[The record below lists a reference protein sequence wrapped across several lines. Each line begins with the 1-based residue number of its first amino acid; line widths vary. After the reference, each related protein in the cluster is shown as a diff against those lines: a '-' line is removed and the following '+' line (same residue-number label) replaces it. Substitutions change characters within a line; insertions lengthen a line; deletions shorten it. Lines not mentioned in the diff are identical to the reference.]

1 MIRFRHFVEE
11 VDTYQ
16 LVESALT
23 FAQLTR
29 DDRAYRADLFLK
41 KYKANTPFETVDGE
55 MVTLKYN
62 SEMESAIKSSNSK
75 LARSIGLETIDGTKI
90 AFSKLSKT
98 AEFGGG
104 GRGSGGGA
112 QNTRATESAQC
123 VYLQAIWD
131 NPSTTFSPEDIA
143 QAFGKTKTDAKA
155 DEVQLGDE
163 EWISSSIKV
172 ARTLHKVLSKKDYEF
187 HRGSSWVDALEAK
200 FKELNKQ
207 EKAFSNVNKWTPADI
222 WMIAKGTQNKYD
234 IEGAKSL
241 QYLNNE
247 LLKAYAERDI
257 VGVSLKKVGNKLKL
271 TQINYKAPF
280 KAPKFKSVSF
290 GKKDFFKAKDGFIF
304 YDTGEIQ
311 FRTFPTFQAEIG
323 GKKAKHGKVSQG
335 NIDNILF
342 DLTGKK
348 LLNRKTLESEIK
360 KDKDSFLNRFFP
372 MYASAVD
379 KAVKKEDFVKELSG
393 KNVEWLVSKY
403 YVVSIFTMIKGR
415 EQKFMEGL
423 YRYAKSQ
430 SKLSA
435 VHLKAA

>member
-1 MIRFRHFVEE
+1 MIRFKHFVEE

-16 LVESALT
+16 LFESPLT

-41 KYKANTPFETVDGE
+41 KYKANTPFETVDGD

-62 SEMESAIKSSNSK
+62 SEIENAIKSSNSK

-90 AFSKLSKT
+90 TFGKLAKT

-143 QAFGKTKTDAKA
+143 QAFGKTKTDAKP

-200 FKELNKQ
+200 FKELNKGDML
-207 EKAFSNVNKWTPADI
+207 S
-222 WMIAKGTQNKYD
+222 M
-234 IEGAKSL
+234 IEGGPHTVTKIA
-241 QYLNNE
+241 LNEVERMIDE
-247 LLKAYAERDI
+247 LYDQEQEEIIDQFKRVIYEVNRLLIEIDEQAVQD
-257 VGVSLKKVGNKLKL
+257 KK
-271 TQINYKAPF
+271 
-280 KAPKFKSVSF
+280 
-290 GKKDFFKAKDGFIF
+290 
-304 YDTGEIQ
+304 
-311 FRTFPTFQAEIG
+311 
-323 GKKAKHGKVSQG
+323 
-335 NIDNILF
+335 
-342 DLTGKK
+342 
-348 LLNRKTLESEIK
+348 
-360 KDKDSFLNRFFP
+360 
-372 MYASAVD
+372 
-379 KAVKKEDFVKELSG
+379 
-393 KNVEWLVSKY
+393 
-403 YVVSIFTMIKGR
+403 
-415 EQKFMEGL
+415 
-423 YRYAKSQ
+423 
-430 SKLSA
+430 
-435 VHLKAA
+435 

>member
-1 MIRFRHFVEE
+1 MIRFKHFVEE

-16 LVESALT
+16 LLESSLT

-62 SEMESAIKSSNSK
+62 SEMESAISSSNSK
-75 LARSIGLETIDGTKI
+75 LARSIGLEKIDGTKI
-90 AFSKLSKT
+90 AFSKLAKT

-104 GRGSGGGA
+104 TAGSGGGTA
-112 QNTRATESAQC
+112 NTRATESAQC
-123 VYLQAIWD
+123 AYLQAIWD
-131 NPSTTFSPEDIA
+131 DNNTKFSPEDIA
-143 QAFGKTKTDAKA
+143 QAFLKCKVDATI
-155 DEVQLGDE
+155 DEVLLSDE
-163 EWISSSIKV
+163 DWITSSIKV
-172 ARTLHKVLSKKDYEF
+172 ARSLHKALQKKTYVF
-187 HRGSSWVDALEAK
+187 HRGSAWVEALEAK
-200 FKELNKQ
+200 FKELNRI

-222 WMIAKGTQNKYD
+222 WLIATDVQNKYD

-247 LLKAYAERDI
+247 LLRAYAERDI
-257 VGVSLKKVGNKLKL
+257 VGVSLKKVGNRLRL
-271 TQINYKAPF
+271 TQVNYKAPF
-280 KAPKFKSVSF
+280 KAPRFKSVSY
-290 GKKDFFKAKDGFIF
+290 GKRDFFKSKDGFIF
-304 YDTGEIQ
+304 YDSGEIQ

-335 NIDNILF
+335 NIDNVLF
-342 DLTGKK
+342 ELTGKK
-348 LLNRKTLESEIK
+348 LHDRKLLETEIK
-360 KDKDSFLNRFFP
+360 GSRDVFLNRFFS
-372 MYASAVD
+372 MYASGVD
-379 KAVKKEDFVKELSG
+379 RPVNKENFIDELSG
-393 KNVEWLVSKY
+393 KSVEWLVSKY
-403 YVVSIFTMIKGR
+403 YVVSIFTMVKGR

>member
-62 SEMESAIKSSNSK
+62 SEMESAISSSNSK

-104 GRGSGGGA
+104 TAGSGGGTA
-112 QNTRATESAQC
+112 NTRATESAQC
-123 VYLQAIWD
+123 AYLQAIWD
-131 NPSTTFSPEDIA
+131 DMNTKFSPEDIA
-143 QAFGKTKTDAKA
+143 QAFLKCKVDATI
-155 DEVQLGDE
+155 DEVLLSDE
-163 EWISSSIKV
+163 DWITSSIKV
-172 ARTLHKVLSKKDYEF
+172 ARSLHKALQKKTYVF
-187 HRGSSWVDALEAK
+187 HRGSAWVEALEAK
-200 FKELNKQ
+200 FKELNRI

-222 WMIAKGTQNKYD
+222 WLISTDVQNKYD
-234 IEGAKSL
+234 IDGAKSI

-247 LLKAYAERDI
+247 LLKAFAERDI
-257 VGVSLKKVGNKLKL
+257 VGVSLKKVGNRLRL
-271 TQINYKAPF
+271 TQVNYKAPF
-280 KAPKFKSVSF
+280 KAPRFKSVSY
-290 GKKDFFKAKDGFIF
+290 GKRDFFKSKDGFIF
-304 YDTGEIQ
+304 YDGGEIQ

-342 DLTGKK
+342 ELTGKK
-348 LLNRKTLESEIK
+348 LHDRKLLETEIK
-360 KDKDSFLNRFFP
+360 GSRDIFLNRFFS

-379 KAVKKEDFVKELSG
+379 RPVKKENFVDELSG
-393 KNVEWLVSKY
+393 KSVEWLVSKY

>member
-1 MIRFRHFVEE
+1 MIRFKHFVEE

-62 SEMESAIKSSNSK
+62 SEMESAISSSNSK

-104 GRGSGGGA
+104 TAGSGGGTA
-112 QNTRATESAQC
+112 NTRATESAQC
-123 VYLQAIWD
+123 AYLQAIWD
-131 NPSTTFSPEDIA
+131 DMNTKFSPEDIA
-143 QAFGKTKTDAKA
+143 QAFLKCKVDATI
-155 DEVQLGDE
+155 DEVLLSDE
-163 EWISSSIKV
+163 DWITSSIKV
-172 ARTLHKVLSKKDYEF
+172 ARSLHKALQKKTYVF
-187 HRGSSWVDALEAK
+187 HRGSAWVEALEAK
-200 FKELNKQ
+200 FKELNRI

-222 WMIAKGTQNKYD
+222 WLISTDVQNKYD
-234 IEGAKSL
+234 IDGAKSI

-247 LLKAYAERDI
+247 LLKAFAERDI
-257 VGVSLKKVGNKLKL
+257 VGVSLKKVGNRLRL
-271 TQINYKAPF
+271 TQVNYKAPF
-280 KAPKFKSVSF
+280 KAPRFKSVSY
-290 GKKDFFKAKDGFIF
+290 GKRDFFKSKDGFIF
-304 YDTGEIQ
+304 YDGGEIQ

-342 DLTGKK
+342 ELTGKK
-348 LLNRKTLESEIK
+348 LHDRKLLETEIK
-360 KDKDSFLNRFFP
+360 GSRDIFLNRFFS

-379 KAVKKEDFVKELSG
+379 RPVKKENFVDELSG
-393 KNVEWLVSKY
+393 KSVEWLVSKY